1 MNDVCNVESLP
12 EWKQAPHPD
21 WKRVAGPGCWYE
33 DADGKL
39 YWREGAVQDDW
50 LSDLFEERA
59 AIHEYDAGMTRPA
72 AEAAA
77 RASVSK

>member
-33 DADGKL
+33 DANGKL
-39 YWREGAVQDDW
+39 YWREGAAQDDW
-50 LSDLFEERA
+50 LSDLLE
-59 AIHEYDAGMTRPA
+59 DA
-72 AEAAA
+72 
-77 RASVSK
+77 